1 MALRQ
6 HPCRNLYFNRTSL
19 IVKNKP
25 NFPSKNLSI
34 YNNFLTL
41 KIVLQWFA
49 PRDNLY
55 KPNTDAAANGLE
67 GLMEVGAAVTGQ
79 EL

>member
-1 MALRQ
+1 M
-6 HPCRNLYFNRTSL
+6 
-19 IVKNKP
+19 
-25 NFPSKNLSI
+25 
-34 YNNFLTL
+34 
-41 KIVLQWFA
+41 QWFP

-55 KPNTDAAANGLE
+55 DPNTDAAANGLE